1 MVEVSAILVTDHIL
15 QQRWIREG
23 ADPSRRDGEVVLNE
37 AKEVLLTQSTEI
49 IVFEKVLIAFD
60 LPIKQRANIEEQ

>member
-1 MVEVSAILVTDHIL
+1 
-15 QQRWIREG
+15 
-23 ADPSRRDGEVVLNE
+23 VVLNE

-60 LPIKQRANIEEQ
+60 LPIKERANIEEQ